1 MIKKLV
7 KVGNSHALIF
17 DRTTMEMMGLREGDE
32 VQVTLRDR
40 TLTVCPTDSLI
51 TDERLDAAARDV
63 FDRHGE
69 ALRRLA

>member
-32 VQVTLRDR
+32 VQVTADGSGIRVVPAHIGLGEDR
-40 TLTVCPTDSLI
+40 VKEHSGAI
-51 TDERLDAAARDV
+51 REKY
-63 FDRHGE
+63 GE
-69 ALRRLA
+69 ALKRLA

>member
-17 DRTTMEMMGLREGDE
+17 DRTTMEMMGLREGDK
-32 VQVTLRDR
+32 VQVVLRDR
-40 TLTVCPTDSLI
+40 MMTVCPTGSVVS
-51 TDERLDAAARDV
+51 DEQIDAAAREV

>member
-7 KVGNSHALIF
+7 KVGDRHALIL
-17 DRTTMEMMGLREGDE
+17 DQAILDAMGLREGDE
-32 VQVTLRDR
+32 VQLTLRDR
-40 TLTVCPTDSLI
+40 TITVCPIASVI
-51 TDERLDAAARDV
+51 TDEQFDAAAADV